1 MHNPSLMLKDQRV
14 KRLKKVRETMRV
26 QKALLKELGAQG
38 MTAGE
43 AAFFFNYLQNRE
55 WKCMI

>member
-1 MHNPSLMLKDQRV
+1 MHNPSLMLKDKRV

-38 MTAGE
+38 MAAGE
-43 AAFFFNYLQNRE
+43 AAFFFNYLQKKR
-55 WKCMI
+55 WKDV

>member
-26 QKALLKELGAQG
+26 QKELLKELSSQG
-38 MTAGE
+38 LSVAE

-55 WKCMI
+55 WKCMT